1 MELSNP
7 NARRVLA
14 AGCVC
19 GLLASL
25 TLPWAMLSSGL
36 FALTS
41 VVLAAGCALLCKER
55 REYARPIKPA
65 VAAAVAFVL
74 GMILDGG
81 SLVRMPVIVGIALL
95 YFAVAYYA
103 DAVLQETGTRVRQ
116 GGAPRPPKV
125 ATRFEIAAGTFAL
138 ALLVGDVLTTLLRP
152 AQLVAMVAMGIGF
165 VQLGRF
171 VLEGPRKEDN
181 AG

>member
-7 NARRVLA
+7 KARRVLA

-25 TLPWAMLSSGL
+25 TLPWDMLSSGL

-41 VVLAAGCALLCKER
+41 VLLAVGCAMLR
-55 REYARPIKPA
+55 GQRSEYGRPIKPA

-81 SLVRMPVIVGIALL
+81 SLVRMPVVAGVALL
-95 YFAVAYYA
+95 YFVVAYYV
-103 DAVLQETGTRVRQ
+103 DAVAEETDTRVSR
-116 GGAPRPPKV
+116 GGAPRPPK
-125 ATRFEIAAGTFAL
+125 AANRFEIAAGTFVL
-138 ALLVGDVLTTLLRP
+138 ALLIGDMLPAVLRL
-152 AQLVAMVAMGIGF
+152 AQLVAMASMGVGF
-165 VQLGRF
+165 VQLARF
-171 VLEGPRKEDN
+171 MIEGPRKEEN